1 MASAPSSEAEGS
13 TDGRGVD
20 QISGSESD
28 DELVEDTASSET
40 SAPRQKRKKY
50 SCTYRKQYSKR
61 FPWATASKK
70 GPTYAFCMPC
80 GRDVSLG
87 QGGTK
92 DLRKHEQTN
101 VHTTSQ
107 QGTSGTKPLHSYFGP
122 VRNESVIEAEVKFG
136 FFLGE
141 HHLAFLL
148 ADHCISFFAQCFLTR
163 TLPKISSVVER
174 RLLQC

>member
-101 VHTTSQ
+101 VHTKSQ

-122 VRNESVIEAEVKFG
+122 VRNESVIEA
-136 FFLGE
+136 
-141 HHLAFLL
+141 
-148 ADHCISFFAQCFLTR
+148 
-163 TLPKISSVVER
+163 
-174 RLLQC
+174 